1 MNARDHH
8 VINRRV
14 PIVAAAT
21 RVLDAEGRRIDVDA
35 RRLPRVAL
43 VAAQTPLLQPGGIE
57 DTQRADVGSVHV
69 VLEVDG
75 ADDLAVDRAARAVV
89 AQVEQVIFVLARCVA
104 TSTGAANLRVVKVG
118 A

>member
-1 MNARDHH
+1 M
-8 VINRRV
+8 
-14 PIVAAAT
+14 
-21 RVLDAEGRRIDVDA
+21 DVDA

-89 AQVEQVIFVLARCVA
+89 AQIEQVTLVLARCVA
-104 TSTGAANLRVVKVG
+104 ARTDAAHLCVVKVG